1 MLIKMDRFRF
11 CHCKYEPMQEGKHPY
26 CVEITEVTDEN
37 KDGRVDLADVEYL
50 MRNTKNT
57 MTLFKGDGDFRSAE
71 CVALLK
77 EADIVVT
84 NPPFSLFREFIALL
98 EEYHKKYVIIGNM
111 NAVTYKEIFPMI
123 AENRLWLGY
132 NSGHFWFKVPDSM
145 KLKRLISR

>member
-1 MLIKMDRFRF
+1 M
-11 CHCKYEPMQEGKHPY
+11 
-26 CVEITEVTDEN
+26 EITEVTDEN

-132 NSGHFWFKVPDSM
+132 NSGHFGLKCLTPM